1 MELYIKA
8 TPWDN
13 HIFQLNTGR
22 LLIEL
27 QLNLYDIKTIQEQS
41 KMYDFIVIKNDN
53 SFMTNHYYLSLL
65 GHAYITDLQMKFTL
79 TQKTI
84 PSFDNTPNIF
94 IQNGLSFQQD
104 IMDLSREVYRYSRF
118 YNDPYIPK
126 EQADIVYQTWC
137 KDSFHDSQKYYI
149 YYQKGTH
156 ILAYLLFYIRED
168 TIITDL
174 QATHK
179 ELQGQGIGQILL
191 TKLLAFGYQNNITKF
206 QMGTQASN
214 KPMISLYQKFGYHLK
229 ETSTI
234 YHYWPE
240 KI

>member
-1 MELYIKA
+1 MELYVKS

-22 LLIEL
+22 LLIEQ
-27 QLNLYDIKTIQEQS
+27 QLNLHDIKTIQDQS

-65 GHAYITDLQMKFTL
+65 GHAYITDLQMQFTF
-79 TQKTI
+79 TQKAI
-84 PSFDNTPNIF
+84 PSLDNTPNII
-94 IQNGLSFQQD
+94 IQN
-104 IMDLSREVYRYSRF
+104 
-118 YNDPYIPK
+118 
-126 EQADIVYQTWC
+126 WC

-214 KPMISLYQKFGYHLK
+214 RPMISLYEKFGYQLK